1 MSSLVMYI
9 HLSHQYDWHH
19 FIDTIIQVYRIVGL
33 EIKLKAMC
41 MSSWRLTS
49 LCLLQHPYSAARVL
63 LKKANLSF
71 VLT

>member
-41 MSSWRLTS
+41 MSSWRL
-49 LCLLQHPYSAARVL
+49 
-63 LKKANLSF
+63 
-71 VLT
+71 